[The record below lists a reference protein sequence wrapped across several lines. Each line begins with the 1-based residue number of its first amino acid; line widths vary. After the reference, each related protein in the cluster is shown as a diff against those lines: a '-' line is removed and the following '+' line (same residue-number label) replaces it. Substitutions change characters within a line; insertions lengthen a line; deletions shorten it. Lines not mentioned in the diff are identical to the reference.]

1 MNNTVMKIQEIK
13 SKSIISK
20 TGIPSAD
27 YVINPYVGYSH
38 SCFYCYARFMKR
50 FTGHR
55 ENWGDFVDIKINAPD
70 LIPVLKDYKSSK
82 YSGKRILLSS
92 VTDPYIPLE
101 RKYELTRKI
110 LEKLIPHQPHL
121 NILTKSDLVLRD
133 LDLIKQFENR
143 EIGFSFSTL
152 VEDIRRKVEP
162 GASSIKN
169 RMKALKII
177 HEEHITTYV
186 FISPIIP
193 FVTNWKEI
201 ISQTSGC
208 VDYFMFENLNI
219 AGNVWGSVNRW
230 LKTEFPDIIQDY
242 KDIFFEDSIF
252 WERIEEEIITFCQ
265 TEKLECKMYFH
276 H

>member
-1 MNNTVMKIQEIK
+1 MKIQEIR

-27 YVINPYVGYSH
+27 YVINPYVGCIH

-50 FTGHR
+50 FTGHK
-55 ENWGDFVDIKINAPD
+55 ENWGDFIDIKINAPA
-70 LIPVLKDYKSSK
+70 LILVLKDYKSSK
-82 YSGKRILLSS
+82 YTGKRILLSS

-101 RKYELTRKI
+101 SKYEVTRKI
-110 LEKLIPHQPHL
+110 LQKLIPHQPHL
-121 NILTKSDLVLRD
+121 NILTKSDLVIRD
-133 LDLIKQFENR
+133 LDLIKQFENK

-152 VEDIRRKVEP
+152 EEDIQRKVEP

-169 RMKALKII
+169 RLKALKTI
-177 HEEHITTYV
+177 HEEHITSYV

-193 FVTNWKEI
+193 FITNWKEI
-201 ISQTSGC
+201 ISQTRSYA
-208 VDYFMFENLNI
+208 DYFMFENLNI
-219 AGNVWGSVNRW
+219 VGNIWGSVNRW

-242 KDIFFEDSIF
+242 KDIYFEDSIF
-252 WERIEEEIITFCQ
+252 WERIEEEIITYCQ

>member
-1 MNNTVMKIQEIK
+1 MKIHEIQ

-27 YVINPYVGYSH
+27 YVINPYVGCSH

-50 FTGHR
+50 FTGHK

-70 LIPVLKDYKSSK
+70 LIPVLKEYKFSK
-82 YSGKRILLSS
+82 YSDKRILLSS

-133 LDLIKQFENR
+133 LDLIKQFENK
-143 EIGFSFSTL
+143 EIGFSFSTF

-169 RMKALKII
+169 RLEALKII
-177 HEEHITTYV
+177 HEEQITTYV

-193 FVTNWKEI
+193 FITNWKDI

-208 VDYFMFENLNI
+208 ADYFMFENLNI
-219 AGNVWGSVNRW
+219 VGNVWGSVNRW
-230 LKTEFPDIIQDY
+230 LKEEFPDIIQDY
-242 KDIFFEDSIF
+242 KDIYFEDSIF

-265 TEKLECKMYFH
+265 TEKLDCKIYFH

>member
-1 MNNTVMKIQEIK
+1 MKIQEII

-27 YVINPYVGYSH
+27 YVINPYIGCIH
-38 SCFYCYARFMKR
+38 SCFYCYAKFMKR
-50 FTGHR
+50 FTGHK
-55 ENWGDFVDIKINAPD
+55 ENWGDFIDIKINAPA

-82 YSGKRILLSS
+82 YTGKRILLSS

-101 RKYELTRKI
+101 RKYEVTRKI
-110 LEKLIPHQPHL
+110 LQKLIPHQPHL
-121 NILTKSDLVLRD
+121 IILTKSDLVIRD
-133 LDLIKQFENR
+133 LDLIKQFENK

-152 VEDIRRKVEP
+152 EEDIQEKVEP

-169 RMKALKII
+169 RLKALKTI
-177 HEEHITTYV
+177 HEEHITSYV
-186 FISPIIP
+186 FVSPIIP
-193 FVTNWKEI
+193 FITNWKEI
-201 ISQTSGC
+201 ISQTRSYA
-208 VDYFMFENLNI
+208 DYFMFENLNI
-219 AGNVWGSVNRW
+219 VGNIWGSVNRW

-242 KDIFFEDSIF
+242 KDIYFEDSIF